1 MALINEVR
9 NGLARLCIYRNIL
22 QDEVIDS
29 LVKTLDCFSGQ
40 GPSLDVINNYHDF
53 VFKLYHTDRSF
64 QEHLLYLILHDEN
77 PFSRA
82 TEIKDFEDINPA
94 LIKAV
99 KHDLAMLFKVYKI
112 DFNYLAK
119 AMEISSPL
127 LNMAGPVFKTGNDN
141 GNAIIKVL
149 ASSRDW
155 PALAEQLA
163 DYYAV
168 NSCGIFPLYR
178 AFRWDKEKGLV
189 GIDQPDM
196 PAMDD
201 LLGYDTQKQQV
212 CKNTEQFLAGH
223 TANNILLYG
232 SRGTGKSTMV
242 KALLPKYYDHKLR
255 IVEVGRDS
263 LDQLSNIVGQLRH
276 SSLKFI
282 LFIDDLSFEDY
293 ETEYKDLKAVLEGSL
308 EARPANVLIYATSNR
323 RHLVKE
329 YFSDRG
335 QAADEIHTGDSMQE
349 KLSLA
354 DRFGL
359 TITFPSPGQQTY
371 LQIVEHLVSKKKLDI
386 DPELLRRRA
395 LEWERSHHG
404 PSGRTARQFVDSL
417 GGCFI

>member
-1 MALINEVR
+1 MFEEIRNALASV
-9 NGLARLCIYRNIL
+9 CIYRNIL
-22 QDEVIDS
+22 KDEVIDS
-29 LVKTLDCFSGQ
+29 LVRTLDCFQ
-40 GPSLDVINNYHDF
+40 GEKALSLEAVNKYHDF
-53 VFKLYHTDRSF
+53 VFRLYHTGRSF

-77 PFSRA
+77 SFSREA
-82 TEIKDFEDINPA
+82 ETKNFEDINPA

-99 KHDLAMLFKVYKI
+99 KSDLTMLHKVYQF
-112 DFNYLAK
+112 DFSSLANTTGV
-119 AMEISSPL
+119 AEPL
-127 LNMAGPVFKTGNDN
+127 LNNAAPLLNKDNDI
-141 GNAIIKVL
+141 GRVMD
-149 ASSRDW
+149 SSRDW
-155 PALAEQLA
+155 SALTEQLA
-163 DYYAV
+163 GYYAC
-168 NSCGIFPLYR
+168 NSCGVFSVYK
-178 AFRWDKEKGLV
+178 AFRWDKENGLT
-189 GIDQPDM
+189 GIEKPDM

-201 LLGYDTQKQQV
+201 LLGYDTQKEQV
-212 CKNTEQFLAGH
+212 CRNTEQFLAGY

-242 KALLPKYYDHKLR
+242 KALLSKYCDRKLR
-255 IVEVGRDS
+255 LVEVGRDS
-263 LDQLSNIVGQLRH
+263 LDQLSDIVRRLRN

-293 ETEYKDLKAVLEGSL
+293 ETEYKGLKAVMEGSL
-308 EARPANVLIYATSNR
+308 ESRSENILIYATSNR

-335 QAADEIHTGDSMQE
+335 QISDEIHTGDSMQE

-371 LQIVEHLVSKKKLDI
+371 LQIVEHLVSQRKLDI

-395 LEWERSHHG
+395 LEWERAHHG

-417 GGCFI
+417 GGYSDS